1 MNIDDLIVIDTNAE
15 ISCRQQPDE
24 YWIPYKEAASAFSSL
39 AMRGLP
45 I

>member
-1 MNIDDLIVIDTNAE
+1 MNIDDLLVIDTNAE

-24 YWIPYKEAASAFSSL
+24 YRIPYKEAASAISSL
-39 AMRGLP
+39 EMRGLP